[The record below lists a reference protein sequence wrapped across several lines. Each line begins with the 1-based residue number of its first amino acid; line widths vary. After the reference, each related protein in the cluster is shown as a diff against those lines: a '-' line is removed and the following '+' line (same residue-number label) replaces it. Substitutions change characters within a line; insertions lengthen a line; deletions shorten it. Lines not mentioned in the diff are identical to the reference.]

1 MMLLVQAAPG
11 GPSPAEVQ
19 KRLEEAVRVAP
30 KDPRG
35 WILLA
40 QARAAQGDKE
50 GALQAAARASETA
63 GKDSTV
69 LFNLAVLYQRLDNAE
84 LAIGAGLRAREIEK
98 SPELELLL
106 AESYDRSGDWE
117 KAKAGYAEARRL
129 DPYSEGPIF
138 RAAQAYLRHM
148 DFAGA
153 AQVLEDGRK
162 TFDKSPQLELALGVA
177 YYGQRK
183 FTEALGQFLRVINLD
198 PGIPQAYAFSG
209 KLLEHAGDRLAECKA
224 KFAAYERVNPKD
236 SMGFVLHA
244 KALLEEDE
252 SGNLA
257 EAKTLLAKGLAVKD
271 DDAEGHFLM
280 GRVLES
286 ERDLAGAANEYE
298 RSAALNPKEPGTH
311 FRLARVY
318 ERLGRKEDAAR
329 ERRLHEEL
337 DRGGAK

>member
-1 MMLLVQAAPG
+1 MLLAQASPS
-11 GPSPAEVQ
+11 GPPPAEMQ
-19 KRLEEAVRVAP
+19 KRLEEAVRAAP

-35 WILLA
+35 WVLLA
-40 QARAAQGDKE
+40 QARAAQGNRD
-50 GALQAAARASETA
+50 GALQAAAEAGENA

-69 LFNLAVLYQRLDNAE
+69 LFNLAVLYQRLDKAE

-106 AESYDRSGDWE
+106 AESYDRAGDWE

-138 RAAQAYLRHM
+138 RAAQAHLRRM
-148 DFAGA
+148 DFSGA
-153 AQVLEDGRK
+153 AQVLEEGRR

-183 FTEALGQFLRVINLD
+183 FEEALGQFLRVIDLD
-198 PGIPQAYAFSG
+198 PRIPQAYAFSG
-209 KLLEHAGDRLAECKA
+209 RLLEHAGERLPECRA
-224 KFAAYERVNPKD
+224 KFAAYEKVNPKD

-252 SGNLA
+252 SRNA
-257 EAKTLLAKGLAVKD
+257 SQAKELVQRGLSVREE
-271 DDAEGHFLM
+271 DAEGHLLL
-280 GRVLES
+280 GRLLEG
-286 ERDLAGAANEYE
+286 ERDLAGAAREYE
-298 RSAALNPKEPGTH
+298 RSVALNPKEPGAH

-337 DRGGAK
+337 DRGGPK